1 MKKGHNRLADRI
13 QHLEPEGAYEVLARA
28 QQLEVQGREVIHLEI
43 GQPDFQTFANIGISG
58 IRAIANGQTRYTPSA
73 GIPELKQEIAEY
85 TSSRIGVPFSADQVV
100 VGPGAKP
107 LLFFPMMAILEPGD
121 EAIYPDPGFPS
132 YRAIIETMGAKPVP
146 IPLKEE
152 SGFSFDMDVFL
163 DRINQHTRLV
173 IINSPSNP
181 TGGII
186 PSGDLERIAEKAI
199 EYDLWVLS
207 DEIYTRLVYHPD
219 PVLSIASI
227 PGMENR
233 TIVMDGFSKTYAM
246 TGWRLGYALM
256 PEPLAGKVGLLLTH
270 SVGCTASFTQ
280 IAGIEALTGPQQ
292 QVEEVRQRFQKR
304 RDVIVSGL
312 NAIHGITCQNPLG
325 AFYVFP
331 NIKHFER
338 SSKEMAD
345 ILLNDAGVAVLPGTS
360 FGNLGEGY
368 LRLCYANSTSNI
380 EKALGLI
387 ENTLKKLSVKPDK
400 FRR

>member
-1 MKKGHNRLADRI
+1 MKKAHDRLADRT

-28 QQLEVQGREVIHLEI
+28 QQLESRGQEIIHLEI

-73 GIPELKQEIAEY
+73 GIPELKEEIAGY
-85 TSSRIGVPFSADQVV
+85 TSSRIGISYSANEVV

-163 DRINQHTRLV
+163 DRVNENTRLV

-186 PSGDLERIAEKAI
+186 PREDLERIAEKAN
-199 EYDLWVLS
+199 EHDFWVLS

-219 PVLSIASI
+219 PISSIASI

-256 PEPLAGKVGLLLTH
+256 PEHLAGKVGLLLTH

-280 IAGIEALTGPQQ
+280 IAGIEALEGPQQ

-312 NAIHGITCQNPLG
+312 NAIPGITCQNPQG

-331 NIKHFER
+331 NIKSFER
-338 SSKEMAD
+338 TSGDLAD
-345 ILLNDAGVAVLPGTS
+345 LLLNEAGVAVLPGTS
-360 FGNLGEGY
+360 FGNMGEGY
-368 LRLCYANSTSNI
+368 LRLCYATSTSNI

-387 ENTLKKLSVKPDK
+387 ENALKKLSIKSDK
-400 FRR
+400 LQQ

>member
-1 MKKGHNRLADRI
+1 MKKAHDRLADRI

-28 QQLEVQGREVIHLEI
+28 QQLESQGREIIHLEI
-43 GQPDFQTFANIGISG
+43 GQPDFQTFANVGFAG

-73 GIPELKQEIAEY
+73 GIPEIKQEIAEY
-85 TSSRIGVPFSADQVV
+85 TSSRIGVSYSADQVV

-163 DRINQHTRLV
+163 SRVNENTRLV

-186 PSGDLERIAEKAI
+186 PREDLERIADKAN
-199 EYDLWVLS
+199 EYDFWVLS
-207 DEIYTRLVYHPD
+207 DEIYTRLIYQSEPI
-219 PVLSIASI
+219 PSIAGI
-227 PGMENR
+227 ADMKNR
-233 TIVMDGFSKTYAM
+233 TIIMDGFSKTYAM

-256 PEPLAGKVGLLLTH
+256 PEHLAAKVGLLLTH

-280 IAGIEALTGPQQ
+280 IAGIEALAGPQQ

-304 RDVIVSGL
+304 RDVIVNGL
-312 NAIHGITCQNPLG
+312 NAITGITCQNPQG

-331 NIKHFER
+331 NIKRFEF
-338 SSKEMAD
+338 SSRELAD
-345 ILLNDAGVAVLPGTS
+345 LLLNEGGVAVLPGTS
-360 FGNLGEGY
+360 FGDHGEGY
-368 LRLCYANSTSNI
+368 LRLCYASSTQNI
-380 EKALGLI
+380 EKALTLI
-387 ENTLKKLSVKPDK
+387 ENVLKKHSVKSDEL
-400 FRR
+400 